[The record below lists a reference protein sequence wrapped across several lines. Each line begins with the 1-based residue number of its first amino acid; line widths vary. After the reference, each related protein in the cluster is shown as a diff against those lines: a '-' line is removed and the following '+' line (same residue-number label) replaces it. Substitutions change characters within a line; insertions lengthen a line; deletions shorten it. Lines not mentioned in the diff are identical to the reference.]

1 MISLSKRLAAVCEL
15 VPPVS
20 SLADI
25 GTDHGYVPIFLR
37 ETGRI
42 ETAVAAD
49 IHEGPAERAREHIG
63 LAGLSDFIS
72 VRVGG
77 GLSVLTP
84 GEADGAVI
92 AGMGGGGGLSVL
104 TPGEVDGAVM
114 AGMGGLM
121 MIEILEEGRAVASEM
136 KFLVL
141 QPQNHQKELRLWLA
155 ENGYVIDAESLVRE
169 DRRFYEMF
177 RVRRGEM
184 EISEREAE
192 TGLLKFREQDPLF
205 PDFLKYLIQ
214 KKDLTIRQIAPE
226 TTNEKNRKMRARALS
241 EKEELEGWLCR
252 YR

>member
-63 LAGLSDFIS
+63 LAGLSDFVS
-72 VRVGG
+72 VRVG
-77 GLSVLTP
+77 S
-84 GEADGAVI
+84 
-92 AGMGGGGGLSVL
+92 GLSVL

-155 ENGYVIDAESLVRE
+155 ENGFAIDEERLVRE
-169 DRRFYEMF
+169 DRRFYEVL

-226 TTNEKNRKMRARALS
+226 TTNEKNRKMRERALS

-252 YR
+252 YRSKISSI

>member
-15 VPPVS
+15 VPPAS

-42 ETAVAAD
+42 KTAVAAD
-49 IHEGPAERAREHIG
+49 IHEGPAERAREHID

-72 VRVGG
+72 VRVGA
-77 GLSVLTP
+77 GLSVL
-84 GEADGAVI
+84 V
-92 AGMGGGGGLSVL
+92 
-104 TPGEVDGAVM
+104 PGEVDGAVM

-121 MIEILEEGRAVASEM
+121 MIEILEEGRAVASKL

-205 PDFLKYLIQ
+205 PDFLEYLIQ
-214 KKDLTIRQIAPE
+214 KKELMIRQIAPE

-241 EKEELEGWLCR
+241 EREELEGWLCR

>member
-37 ETGRI
+37 ETGRM

-49 IHEGPAERAREHIG
+49 IHVGPAERAREHIG
-63 LAGLSDFIS
+63 LAGLSDFVS
-72 VRVGG
+72 VRVG
-77 GLSVLTP
+77 P
-84 GEADGAVI
+84 
-92 AGMGGGGGLSVL
+92 GLSVL
-104 TPGEVDGAVM
+104 TPGEVDGAVI

-155 ENGYVIDAESLVRE
+155 ENGYVIDAERLVRE
-169 DRRFYEMF
+169 DRRFYEIL

>member
-37 ETGRI
+37 ETRRI
-42 ETAVAAD
+42 ETAVAVD

-77 GLSVLTP
+77 GV
-84 GEADGAVI
+84 
-92 AGMGGGGGLSVL
+92 SVL
-104 TPGEVDGAVM
+104 TPGEVDGAVI

-155 ENGYVIDAESLVRE
+155 ENGFAIDEERLVRE
-169 DRRFYEMF
+169 DRRFYEVL

-226 TTNEKNRKMRARALS
+226 TTNEKNRKMRERALS

-252 YR
+252 YRSKISSI

>member
-63 LAGLSDFIS
+63 LAGLSDFVS
-72 VRVGG
+72 VRVGA

-92 AGMGGGGGLSVL
+92 
-104 TPGEVDGAVM
+104 

-155 ENGYVIDAESLVRE
+155 ENGFAIDEERLVRE
-169 DRRFYEMF
+169 DRRFYEVL

-226 TTNEKNRKMRARALS
+226 TTNEKNRKMRERALS

-252 YR
+252 YRSKISSI